1 MGAVILLA
9 PVVVAAW
16 PAFATAVVSAAA
28 SLGYATAENALNRK
42 SEALP
47 KRRAGI
53 EIEVP
58 NSELVTGQLGR
69 DEKTTVTRGNVTITF
84 KRDARGKASLSVSGD
99 GQSHDELRAIGEE
112 MSQRVV
118 RDYVYQ
124 QIMNEVRA
132 RDFVV
137 VDESVDGNNAIHMT
151 VRHWEN

>member
-28 SLGYATAENALNRK
+28 SLGYSTAENALNQK
-42 SEALP
+42 SEAAQ

-69 DEKTTVTRGNVTITF
+69 DEKMAVTRGDVTITF

-99 GQSHDELRAIGEE
+99 GQSHEELRAIGEE

-124 QIMNEVRA
+124 QIMNEVCA

-137 VDESVDGNNAIHMT
+137 VEESVDGSNAIHLT
-151 VRHWEN
+151 VRHWET